1 LRQSDRESCGGGGD
15 DLDDAKR
22 GWRIE
27 RLADE
32 RRREVEREVT
42 EDENEEE
49 EEERREK
56 EENREEII
64 GDIQGLV
71 ELQLR
76 ACECDQG

>member
-1 LRQSDRESCGGGGD
+1 M
-15 DLDDAKR
+15 DDAKR
-22 GWRIE
+22 GWRVE
-27 RLADE
+27 RLANE
-32 RRREVEREVT
+32 RRREVEREDE
-42 EDENEEE
+42 EDKNEEE
-49 EEERREK
+49 EEERREE

>member
-1 LRQSDRESCGGGGD
+1 ME
-15 DLDDAKR
+15 DAKR

-32 RRREVEREVT
+32 RKREVERKEE
-42 EDENEEE
+42 EDKNE
-49 EEERREK
+49 EEERREE

-64 GDIQGLV
+64 GDIQGSV